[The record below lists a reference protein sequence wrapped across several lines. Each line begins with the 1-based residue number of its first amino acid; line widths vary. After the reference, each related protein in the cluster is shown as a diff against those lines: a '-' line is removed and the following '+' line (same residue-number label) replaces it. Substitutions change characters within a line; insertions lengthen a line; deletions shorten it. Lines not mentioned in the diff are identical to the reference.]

1 MSLLVDEQREF
12 VGEKLECRGA
22 GDQATVS
29 GGKLTMPCGRVE
41 AGLPRDDL
49 VVSGKDAHKRHLV
62 REGTPQIIA
71 QRATTLAPQAA
82 SPKQA
87 RDAQGSPHPESEH
100 LDQHDRVD
108 TEQPIQRAAQRDET
122 SEQLRSADGDRTREL
137 TTTAVRNDRSSLASG
152 VNMAGQGLFDGDR
165 GALPARDAAL
175 RRCEQGAATQAV

>member
-1 MSLLVDEQREF
+1 MSLLVDEQSEF

-87 RDAQGSPHPESEH
+87 RDAQGGAVALTDHQFGHAELMRRRHP
-100 LDQHDRVD
+100 RPPV
-108 TEQPIQRAAQRDET
+108 P
-122 SEQLRSADGDRTREL
+122 RSSFAGFRFPPDVIML
-137 TTTAVRNDRSSLASG
+137 AVRWYLRYALSYRDVEELLAERG
-152 VNMAGQGLFDGDR
+152 IEVDHLQGF
-165 GALPARDAAL
+165 
-175 RRCEQGAATQAV
+175 